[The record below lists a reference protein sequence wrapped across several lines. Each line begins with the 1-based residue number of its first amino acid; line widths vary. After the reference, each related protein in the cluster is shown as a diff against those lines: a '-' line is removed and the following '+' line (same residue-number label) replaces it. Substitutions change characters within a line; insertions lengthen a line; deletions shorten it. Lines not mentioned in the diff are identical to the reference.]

1 MANTYITNSMILG
14 MMMDVFEN
22 NLKMV
27 PLVYR
32 GYEDEYNGLPKKGS
46 SFKIKN
52 PWLFEVQDG
61 PVIDVEDLTETTI
74 DMTVT
79 DHKVIPFSITET
91 DRMWNVDRFKEHY
104 LEDAMIKLANEA
116 DISLCNLYGDVSNAV
131 GTAGSAPAAFS
142 DFGDAAARLDL
153 MSTPPARALVCDP
166 IGAWSMAGVLGGLN
180 NDALVKKSIE
190 TGKITDIAG
199 MGALYSSQ
207 NIAKHT
213 AGTGASYLTDD
224 ATAQTGASIHI
235 DTGTGTFLVGDI
247 VTFAGCNAINPVNY
261 QDTGY
266 LRPFVV
272 TAVFPGDGDGDL
284 AISPTVVTTGPT
296 KNVTNAI
303 ADGGAVVLIASH
315 TANLAFHKKA
325 FAFVCVKNNELPET
339 AAVKEK
345 IVSNGLAM
353 TLTGDFDIVN
363 YRQTFRLDLVYGV
376 KTIRQDWATRILG

>member
-1 MANTYITNSMILG
+1 MADTYITNSMILG

-32 GYEDEYNGLPKKGS
+32 GYEDEYNGSPKKGS

-61 PVIDVEDLTETTI
+61 PVIDVVDLTETTI

-79 DHKVIPFSITET
+79 DHKVIPFTIMET

-116 DISLCNLYGDVSNAV
+116 DMALCNLYADVSNFV

-142 DFGDAAARLDL
+142 NFGDAAARLDL
-153 MSTPPARALVCDP
+153 MSTPPARSLVCDP

-199 MGALYSSQ
+199 LGSLYSSQ

-213 AGTGASYLTDD
+213 AGTGASYQSDH
-224 ATAQTGASIHI
+224 ATAQTGSTIHI
-235 DTGTGTFLVGDI
+235 DTGTGTFLTGDI

-261 QDTGY
+261 QDAGH
-266 LRPFVV
+266 LRPFAV
-272 TAVFPGDGDGDL
+272 TADFAGDGDGDL
-284 AISPTVVTTGPT
+284 SVSPAVVATGPT

-303 ADGGAVVLIASH
+303 ANNQAVTLVASH
-315 TANLAFHKKA
+315 TANLAFHQKA
-325 FAFVCVKNNELPET
+325 FAFVCVKNSELPET
-339 AAVKEK
+339 ATVKEK
-345 IVSNGLAM
+345 ITSNGLTM
-353 TLTGDFDIVN
+353 TLTAGFDIVN
-363 YRQTFRLDLVYGV
+363 YKQTFRLDMVYGV
-376 KTIRQDWATRILG
+376 KTIRGDWATRILG